1 MRRIFEGVLGRDLN
15 AAALGGFG
23 FESSGMMEF

>member
-1 MRRIFEGVLGRDLN
+1 MVFLP

-23 FESSGMMEF
+23 FADHGRYTLPSVPNAAP